1 MIRTRMATVADA
13 AAIAAIHVASR
24 AAYYG
29 AHLDPADAA
38 RDRGPMWRRLVAE
51 DGRVTVVAE
60 DAEPTGFLHVRLGET
75 VELVGL
81 YVLPELFGRGI
92 GSTLYERFDETRAG
106 RPAELEV
113 WDGNAGAKAYYAG
126 RGWRAT
132 DRTRDGVAGIPFV
145 TWRLDL

>member
-1 MIRTRMATVADA
+1 MLRVATVADA

-29 AHLDPADAA
+29 ERLDPADAA
-38 RDRGPMWRRLVAE
+38 RDREPMWRRLVAE

-60 DAEPTGFLHVRLGET
+60 DEEPTGFLHVRLGET
-75 VELVGL
+75 LELMSI
-81 YVLPELFGRGI
+81 YVLPEMLGRGI
-92 GSTLYERFDETRAG
+92 GSALHERFDEIRGG

-113 WDGNAGAKAYYAG
+113 WDGNARAKAFYAA

-132 DRTRDGVAGIPFV
+132 DRARVGVAGIPFV
-145 TWRLDL
+145 TWCLGG

>member
-1 MIRTRMATVADA
+1 MLRAATVEDA

-29 AHLDPADAA
+29 EHLDPADAA
-38 RDRGPMWRRLVAE
+38 RDREPMWRRLVAE

-60 DAEPTGFLHVRLGET
+60 DEELTGFLHVRLGKT
-75 VELVGL
+75 LELVSI
-81 YVLPELFGRGI
+81 YVLPELFGRGV
-92 GSTLYERFDETRAG
+92 GSALHDRFEEIRDG

-113 WDGNAGAKAYYAG
+113 WDGNARAKAFYAA

-132 DRTRDGVAGIPFV
+132 DRTRDGVTGIPFV
-145 TWRLDL
+145 TWRLGG

>member
-1 MIRTRMATVADA
+1 MLRAATVEDA

-29 AHLDPADAA
+29 EHLDPADAA
-38 RDRGPMWRRLVAE
+38 RDREPMWRRLVAE

-60 DAEPTGFLHVRLGET
+60 DEELTGFLHVRLGKT
-75 VELVGL
+75 LELVSI
-81 YVLPELFGRGI
+81 YVLPELFGRGV
-92 GSTLYERFDETRAG
+92 GSALYDRFEEIRGG

-113 WDGNAGAKAYYAG
+113 WDGNARAKAFYAA

-132 DRTRDGVAGIPFV
+132 DRTRDGVTGIPFV
-145 TWRLDL
+145 TWRLGG